1 MIANKFTKFLYSFLV
16 FLLIFTTLTPFGV
29 QAAGETIDLTL
40 NREYVTVEQLNDTTS
55 EVILINLPSTKK
67 WKKSI
72 VNNVKAVINSMTA
85 SEYSKEWE
93 AYKKTPGNITL
104 TRVNDNQL
112 KLTLKNGK
120 YNIAGNQDINMNI
133 TPALIENWPGSV
145 NPVKFT
151 IYAKP
156 QISLGGTIFN
166 ASATDLHN
174 GGKTI
179 ELNLFSAKWIPSSL
193 ITWTELSKVLNDF
206 KVDGSTWSVINEL
219 KLADP
224 NKFIEYLNDDKTL
237 RITLPPIKG
246 AISDATIEY
255 KINAIKGI
263 KQDTHYTTTNYG
275 VKLHEGT
282 PVEFTVYGESD
293 VAVTSNLDEKTIN
306 TSSDGTIELTL
317 QNGTWGAID
326 THKKNLLIDA
336 FIPVNQPEAWKKIKV
351 ALKALEVDDVV
362 EVDDKKLII
371 TIPQLEDY
379 YLTEDQQLSL
389 VIPTHLLEDALELP
403 QLEFT
408 VKAEP
413 KVFVSGSATPNI
425 SHEDLLKGEKII
437 ELTVV
442 NTIWNKKVASNSTNR
457 ENLLNWFNWG
467 DIGMTFAEVKSKAK
481 VVRTSDTTVTIT
493 LPAVAPFKLKSRDLK
508 VIPFLTDDLTNEEIQ
523 GKPIDVF
530 SVESS
535 KTVTTKVTGLS
546 GKTEFDMA
554 NSGNTISITL
564 TNDEWVSDIESKGT
578 TLLSG
583 FNITDDEEKNLIAKS
598 VVRKSNTEVL
608 ITLEPFQ

>member
-1 MIANKFTKFLYSFLV
+1 M
-16 FLLIFTTLTPFGV
+16 
-29 QAAGETIDLTL
+29 
-40 NREYVTVEQLNDTTS
+40 
-55 EVILINLPSTKK
+55 
-67 WKKSI
+67 
-72 VNNVKAVINSMTA
+72 
-85 SEYSKEWE
+85 
-93 AYKKTPGNITL
+93 
-104 TRVNDNQL
+104 
-112 KLTLKNGK
+112 
-120 YNIAGNQDINMNI
+120 
-133 TPALIENWPGSV
+133 
-145 NPVKFT
+145 
-151 IYAKP
+151 
-156 QISLGGTIFN
+156 
-166 ASATDLHN
+166 
-174 GGKTI
+174 
-179 ELNLFSAKWIPSSL
+179 
-193 ITWTELSKVLNDF
+193 
-206 KVDGSTWSVINEL
+206 

-255 KINAIKGI
+255 KINATKGI
-263 KQDTHYTTTNYG
+263 KQGTHYTTTNYG

-282 PVEFTVYGESD
+282 PEEFTVYGESD
-293 VAVTSNLDEKTIN
+293 IAVTSNLDEKTIN

-326 THKKNLLIDA
+326 TYKKNLLIDA
-336 FIPVNQPEAWKKIKV
+336 FIPVNQPEAWKKIKE

-493 LPAVAPFKLKSRDLK
+493 LQAVAPFKLKSRDLK
-508 VIPFLTDDLTNEEIQ
+508 VTPLLSDDLTNEEIQ

-554 NSGNTISITL
+554 NSGNIISITL

-608 ITLEPFQ
+608 ITLEPFSKALTKDATFNLTVSDDLLTYSSSPVKGSETYKILDVKATLSGTASVELDAVNLKKVEKRSSSHWIMQRSRQISVDDLLKVISSTNTLSKEVKKALKETTARQKCRSN